1 MFNRQMQYGGSSK
14 NPQSSKNEANLMP
27 VPSPQ
32 QIQYLNPLDGQELTI
47 QKQPNTMPHHV
58 LSERFKKSN
67 FFEKEASGSNAK
79 IDKNEV
85 VNEGAFQCSIC
96 YATFE
101 ETNSLKLHFYEVH
114 QRIMGENA
122 NEVSYL
128 CFNIW

>member
-47 QKQPNTMPHHV
+47 QKQPNPTPHHV
-58 LSERFKKSN
+58 LSERFKKS
-67 FFEKEASGSNAK
+67 FEKDASGSNDK

-96 YATFE
+96 NATFE

-114 QRIMGENA
+114 QRIRGEIA
-122 NEVSYL
+122 NEVRI
-128 CFNIW
+128 NI